1 MTEKLIVLWRGEST
15 RELSDGLAVY
25 ADGLWM
31 SHFFEQVASEAGCY
45 PIEEPVP
52 PGPRLMVW
60 EGEQIGGPL
69 RSPDDEPVFRGTWR
83 PATADDLIKTGM
95 LEGGT

>member
-1 MTEKLIVLWRGEST
+1 MTEKLIVLCRGEST
-15 RELSDGLAVY
+15 RDLSEGLVVY

-52 PGPRLMVW
+52 SSPRLMVW
-60 EGEQIGGPL
+60 EGERIGGPL
-69 RSPDDEPVFRGTWR
+69 RSPDSEPVFCGAWR
-83 PATADDLIKTGM
+83 PATAIDLIDADLLGG
-95 LEGGT
+95 LE